1 MSRFIGFTLVAALVT
16 GLASAQSLVF
26 LSTQATPIE
35 EAQAMR
41 QILAEFPHPVDFIS
55 QDGGPFNDRIAA
67 ENQAGRGTVGV
78 IGTLHGDYPPFLQL
92 GALQPL
98 DDMAAELAGRGF
110 QQVFM
115 ETGRLGTDSQ
125 YYLPWMQATYIMAA
139 HKQALPYLPEGVD
152 LNALTYA
159 QLAEWAAN
167 VHEATG
173 DRLLG
178 FPGGGL
184 MHRFFQGYLYPSFTG
199 AVVTEFRSA
208 AAEAMWADFRDL
220 WQHVNPRS
228 STYAFMQEPL
238 LAGEVWIAF
247 DHTARLLDALT
258 QRPDDF
264 VTFPAPTG
272 PEGLGFMPVLAA
284 LGVPTH
290 SPDAA
295 LARELISYLTS
306 PEVQVSV
313 LRATGFF
320 PVVDAEFPADLPTG
334 IRLAGEA
341 IARQAGS
348 PNALLS
354 HLPVG
359 LGAQGG
365 EFNKVYND
373 TFARIVLRG
382 EDIRTV
388 LDQEA
393 MNLQAVMDLSGAACW
408 APDPPSAGTCQVR

>member
-1 MSRFIGFTLVAALVT
+1 MMRMKWIVLVGALIA

-35 EAQAMR
+35 EAQAIR
-41 QILAEFPHPVDFIS
+41 QILAGFAHPVEFIS
-55 QDGGPFNDRIAA
+55 QDGGPFIDRIEA
-67 ENQAGRGTVGV
+67 ETRAGRGTVGV
-78 IGTLHGDYPPFLQL
+78 IGALHGDFGRFLGI

-98 DDMAAELAGRGF
+98 DDLAAELAGRGF

-115 ETGRLGTDSQ
+115 ETGLLGTEMQ
-125 YYLPWMQATYIMAA
+125 YYIPWMQATYIMAA
-139 HKQALPYLPEGVD
+139 HKQALPYLPDGVD
-152 LNALTYA
+152 LNALTYG

-199 AVVTEFRSA
+199 GVVTEFRSA
-208 AAEAMWADFRDL
+208 AAEAMWAEFRDL

-284 LGVPTH
+284 LGVPTY
-290 SPDAA
+290 SPDADR
-295 LARELISYLTS
+295 AREVIAYLTQS
-306 PEVQVSV
+306 EVQVSV

-320 PVVDAEFPADLPTG
+320 PVVEADFPDDLPAG

-341 IARQAGS
+341 IANQAGS

-365 EFNKVYND
+365 EFNKIYSD

-382 EDIRTV
+382 EDIRSV
-388 LDQEA
+388 LEQEA
-393 MNLQAVMDLSGAACW
+393 VNLQAIMDLSGAACW

>member
-1 MSRFIGFTLVAALVT
+1 MSRFSWFALVAALFA

-41 QILAEFPHPVDFIS
+41 QILAGFTHPVEFIS
-55 QDGGPFNDRIAA
+55 QDGGPFNDRITA
-67 ENQAGRGTVGV
+67 ETRAGRGTVGV

-98 DDMAAELAGRGF
+98 DDLAAELAGRGF

-115 ETGRLGTDSQ
+115 ETGRLGTDTQ

-139 HKQALPYLPEGVD
+139 HKQALPYLPAGVD

-208 AAEAMWADFRDL
+208 AAETMWAEFRDL

-284 LGVPTH
+284 LGVPTY

-295 LARELISYLTS
+295 LARQLISYLTS

-313 LRATGFF
+313 LRVTGFF
-320 PVVDAEFPADLPTG
+320 PVVHAELPSDLPPG

-341 IARQAGS
+341 IAHQAGS

-354 HLPVG
+354 LLPVG

-365 EFNKVYND
+365 EFNKVFND

-382 EDIRTV
+382 EDIRAV

-393 MNLQAVMDLSGAACW
+393 RNLQAVMDLSGAPCW